1 MLSINW
7 SDVWKMVE
15 SIKVPFTVSAW
26 RLRPS
31 SVFCCYPVVCRYVG
45 TGRCPPSVFCRP
57 RRVVLRA
64 LPFALLTPYS
74 AISWFSSLIPG
85 LLLF

>member
-7 SDVWKMVE
+7 PDVWKMVE

-57 RRVVLRA
+57 RRVVLRP
-64 LPFALLTPYS
+64 LPS

>member
-7 SDVWKMVE
+7 PDVWKMVE

-31 SVFCCYPVVCRYVG
+31 SVFC
-45 TGRCPPSVFCRP
+45 RP
-57 RRVVLRA
+57 RRVVLRT
-64 LPFALLTPYS
+64 LPFALLTLYS

>member
-7 SDVWKMVE
+7 PDVWKMVE

-31 SVFCCYPVVCRYVG
+31 SVFCCCPVVCRYIG
-45 TGRCPPSVFCRP
+45 IGRCPPSVFCHL
-57 RRVVLRA
+57 RRVVLRT
-64 LPFALLTPYS
+64 LPFALLTLYS